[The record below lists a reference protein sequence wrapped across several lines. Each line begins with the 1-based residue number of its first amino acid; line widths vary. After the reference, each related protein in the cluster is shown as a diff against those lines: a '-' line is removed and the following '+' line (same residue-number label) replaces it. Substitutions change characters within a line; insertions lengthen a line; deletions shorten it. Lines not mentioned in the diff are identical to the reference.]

1 MHPMR
6 EVTPDVCPRE
16 ILRGA
21 MSQENVEIVRDAAAA
36 FNRGDLDAWFEYLA
50 DDIDYRAVEGA
61 LDDRGPMH
69 GKDAVRTHFQDWL
82 DTFDDLRAEPLELI
96 DAADEQVV
104 TVLRFGGRAKLSGV
118 ETDLTF
124 AVAYTI
130 RDGKIARG
138 REYWTK
144 EQALEAAG
152 LWE

>member
-1 MHPMR
+1 
-6 EVTPDVCPRE
+6 
-16 ILRGA
+16 
-21 MSQENVEIVRDAAAA
+21 MSQENVEIVRRGFEA
-36 FNRGDLDAWFEYLA
+36 FAEGGLDAWADFWA

-69 GKDAVRTHFQDWL
+69 GKDAVRAHFQDWL

-152 LWE
+152 LRE